1 MISLKKMPQS
11 TITMVGARLLQNGFL
26 CNQAL
31 KRESPIM
38 AAGGMSLVG
47 RLALV
52 TGKS

>member
-1 MISLKKMPQS
+1 MISLKKIAS
-11 TITMVGARLLQNGFL
+11 IHDMVAARLLQIGCL